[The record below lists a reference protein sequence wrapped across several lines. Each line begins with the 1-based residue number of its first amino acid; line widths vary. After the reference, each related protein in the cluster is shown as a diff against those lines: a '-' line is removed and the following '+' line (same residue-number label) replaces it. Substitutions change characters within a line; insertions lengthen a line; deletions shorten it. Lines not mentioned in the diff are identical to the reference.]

1 MTVAMHTI
9 QVPLVKAYN
18 IGLQKKR
25 MLTKRTCASKP
36 KRNKKHHYMYINVQK
51 WKKYQHTVQCT
62 HCHVHCRN
70 AHSTQMLNYNSPD
83 LSSFYMLL
91 IIVLSQPT

>member
-51 WKKYQHTVQCT
+51 WKNTNTPFNALTVMFT
-62 HCHVHCRN
+62 VEMHIVHKCLI
-70 AHSTQMLNYNSPD
+70 TT
-83 LSSFYMLL
+83 LL
-91 IIVLSQPT
+91 ICPVFICC

>member
-1 MTVAMHTI
+1 MHTI

-51 WKKYQHTVQCT
+51 
-62 HCHVHCRN
+62 
-70 AHSTQMLNYNSPD
+70 
-83 LSSFYMLL
+83 
-91 IIVLSQPT
+91 